1 MLTGKNALVT
11 GASRGI
17 GRAIALELAKR
28 GAFVVVNYNGSEDA
42 ANETVAAIKAAG
54 GDAVSVRCNVSDFTA
69 CQEMIE
75 SLIKEYKHM
84 DILVNNAGITRDD
97 LLMRMKESDF
107 DAVIN
112 TNLKGTFNTIRHLS
126 RYLLKQRAG
135 KIINISSVS
144 GILGN
149 AGQSNYAASKA
160 GVIGLTKSV
169 ARELASRGICVNA
182 VAPGFVETEMTA
194 VLPEKTQEEL
204 KADPAW
210 QSRTGTGYCECS
222 RISCITGV
230 GLYYRTGTFRRR
242 WYGHLRNLIER
253 KEKENEK
260 SRCDG
265 NGSNHTDWS
274 ERGRILERNPC
285 RTDWIWSYHKI

>member
-144 GILGN
+144 GI
-149 AGQSNYAASKA
+149 
-160 GVIGLTKSV
+160 
-169 ARELASRGICVNA
+169 CVNA

-204 KADPAW
+204 KKQIPLGRAGQVQDIANAVAFLASPE
-210 QSRTGTGYCECS
+210 SDY
-222 RISCITGV
+222 ITGQILSV
-230 GLYYRTGTFRRR
+230 
-242 WYGHLRNLIER
+242 
-253 KEKENEK
+253 
-260 SRCDG
+260 DG
-265 NGSNHTDWS
+265 GMA
-274 ERGRILERNPC
+274 I
-285 RTDWIWSYHKI
+285 

>member
-149 AGQSNYAASKA
+149 AG
-160 GVIGLTKSV
+160 VIGLTKSV

-204 KADPAW
+204 KKQIPLGRAGQVQDIANAVAFLASPE
-210 QSRTGTGYCECS
+210 SDY
-222 RISCITGV
+222 ITGQILSV
-230 GLYYRTGTFRRR
+230 
-242 WYGHLRNLIER
+242 
-253 KEKENEK
+253 
-260 SRCDG
+260 DG
-265 NGSNHTDWS
+265 GMA
-274 ERGRILERNPC
+274 I
-285 RTDWIWSYHKI
+285 